1 MYSYLSAIAE
11 EIKSSLATEDVLRY
25 YGFTISRSRKMY
37 CPFHADTK
45 HPSMHI
51 YPGSGG
57 YHCFTCGASG
67 DVISFVRSY
76 FGLGFKD
83 ALEKLNADFSL
94 GYPIGEKMTMRQKH
108 KFDRIRAERENS
120 IKTREENKNRL
131 EREFLAKF
139 DVWKQIDDVITSE
152 KPKREGD
159 AITDEYANAL
169 KKKDLAEYELYLAER
184 EIRKNA

>member
-1 MYSYLSAIAE
+1 MYSYLSTIAE

-45 HPSMHI
+45 HPSMHV
-51 YPGSGG
+51 YPGTGG

-67 DVISFVRSY
+67 DVISFVRAY
-76 FGLGFKD
+76 FVLGFKE
-83 ALEKLNADFSL
+83 AVEKLNADFSL

-108 KFDRIRAERENS
+108 KFDRIRAERERS

-131 EREFLAKF
+131 EREFWAKF
-139 DVWKQIDDVITSE
+139 DVWKQIDDTIMAE
-152 KPKREGD
+152 KPKQEGG
-159 AITDEYANAL
+159 AITEEYANAL
-169 KKKDLAEYELYLAER
+169 KRKDLAEYELYLAER
-184 EIRKNA
+184 EIRENA

>member
-25 YGFTISRSRKMY
+25 YGFTINRSRKMY

-51 YPGSGG
+51 YPGSDG

-67 DVISFVRSY
+67 DVISFVRAY
-76 FGLGFKD
+76 FGLGFKE
-83 ALEKLNADFSL
+83 AVEKLNADFSL

-108 KFDRIRAERENS
+108 KFDRIMAERERS

-131 EREFLAKF
+131 EREFWAKF
-139 DVWKQIDDVITSE
+139 DAWKQIDDTITDE
-152 KPKREGD
+152 KPKKEGD
-159 AITDEYANAL
+159 AITEEYANAL
-169 KKKDLAEYELYLAER
+169 KRKDIAEYDLYLAER
-184 EIRKNA
+184 EIRENA